1 MTKLGESVRYT
12 FALLTRA
19 DVEKLSAEL
28 GPLSEGQVQL
38 VKAQLC
44 PGATSVGDQLEHV
57 IQYWIENEPSPTRE
71 LLDEKLKQ
79 ALTPVATGKS

>member
-1 MTKLGESVRYT
+1 MTEK
-12 FALLTRA
+12 ALLTRA

-71 LLDEKLKQ
+71 LLEEKLKQ
-79 ALTPVATGKS
+79 VLIAVVTGKS